1 MKKILI
7 VEDDPLAR
15 QILNARLKPT
25 YEVIVAADAMSAFTE
40 ARKQKP
46 DLIILDLGLPAGG
59 GFSVLQRLKSIPALS
74 LIPVLVVSG
83 LDQATHEKRALEA
96 GANAYL
102 QKTPTN
108 ETLIA
113 TVRALIGDEVP

>member
-1 MKKILI
+1 MPVKKILV

-15 QILNARLKPT
+15 QILNVRLKPA
-25 YEVIVAADAMSAFTE
+25 YEVIVTGDAMSAITE

-59 GFSVLQRLKSIPALS
+59 GFSVLQRLKAIPALAV
-74 LIPVLVVSG
+74 IPVLVVSG
-83 LDQATHEKRALEA
+83 LDQATNERKALEA

-113 TVRALIGDEVP
+113 TVHALLGE

>member
-1 MKKILI
+1 VKKILI

-15 QILNARLKPT
+15 QILNVRLKPM

-40 ARKQKP
+40 ARQQKP

-83 LDQATHEKRALEA
+83 LDQATNEKKALEA

-113 TVRALIGDEVP
+113 TVRALLGE

>member
-1 MKKILI
+1 MSVKKILI

-15 QILNARLKPT
+15 QILNARLKPM
-25 YEVIVAADAMSAFTE
+25 YEVIVTGDAMSAFME

-59 GFSVLQRLKSIPALS
+59 GFSVLERLKAIPALAV
-74 LIPVLVVSG
+74 IPVLVVSG
-83 LDQATHEKRALEA
+83 LDQATHEQRALEA

-102 QKTPTN
+102 QKTPSN
-108 ETLIA
+108 ETLIT
-113 TVRALIGDEVP
+113 TVRALLGD

>member
-1 MKKILI
+1 MKKILV

-15 QILNARLKPT
+15 QILNVRLKPA
-25 YEVIVAADAMSAFTE
+25 YEVIVTGDAMSAITE

-59 GFSVLQRLKSIPALS
+59 GFSVLQRLKAIPALAV
-74 LIPVLVVSG
+74 IPVLVVSG
-83 LDQATHEKRALEA
+83 LDQATNERKALEA

-113 TVRALIGDEVP
+113 TVRALLGD